1 MIYTGVEISFSEV
14 QYEIEPKR
22 FAAQFVR
29 DEKGDRWSSR
39 YYCSLSKSVNGIDPN
54 FKIYLIFYYIKTNTI
69 GPP

>member
-29 DEKGDRWSSR
+29 DEKGDR
-39 YYCSLSKSVNGIDPN
+39 
-54 FKIYLIFYYIKTNTI
+54 
-69 GPP
+69 